1 MGNKG
6 GTKEAEESRQYIVR
20 NRRARHDYSID
31 EVYEAGIMLYG
42 SELKSLRLRRAS
54 LAEAYAHDK
63 GGELF
68 LVNAHISPYD
78 AAKTFG
84 HEPLR
89 PRKILMHAREILKLI
104 GAVRRKGM
112 TLVPLSLYFN
122 RRGRVKLELALAKG
136 RTKGDMREAI
146 KERDWNREKQRM
158 LRG

>member
-1 MGNKG
+1 MGTVG

-31 EVYEAGIMLYG
+31 EVYEAGLALLG

-54 LAEAYAHDK
+54 LTEAYAQDK
-63 GGELF
+63 SGELF
-68 LVNAHISPYD
+68 LLNAHISPYES
-78 AAKTFG
+78 AKTFG

-89 PRKILMHAREILKLI
+89 PRKILMHHREILKLI

-146 KERDWNREKQRM
+146 KERDWKREKQRLQRM
-158 LRG
+158 

>member
-1 MGNKG
+1 MSTAQ

-20 NRRARHDYSID
+20 NRRAWHDYAIE
-31 EVYEAGIMLYG
+31 EVFEVGVALAG
-42 SELKSLRLRRAS
+42 SEVKSLRLRRAS
-54 LAEAYAHDK
+54 LTEAYAQDK

-68 LVNAHISPYD
+68 LLNAHISPYD
-78 AAKTFG
+78 SAKTFG

-89 PRKILMHAREILKLI
+89 PRKLLMHSREILKLI
-104 GAVRRKGM
+104 GAIRRKGM

-146 KERDWNREKQRM
+146 KERDWKREKQR
-158 LRG
+158 LKSL